1 MLNCAVR
8 RGLTCPA
15 EPAGFYNMIVTLDAL
30 RDNRLLRGCPE
41 DVLVRIEPLV
51 ERVALPAGEVL
62 FRVGDPG
69 EAMFLV
75 LEGAVRLSTQTA
87 HGEETVAVVTP
98 GHFFGDMALLDRE
111 PHVLQ
116 ATTSGETVLGRIDR
130 AGIERILQW
139 APHVVPLNFVRT
151 VHARVKDAHRH
162 FTEEILRG
170 ERLYHVGTMT
180 GVIIHDF
187 KNPLTAIRC
196 ACDLLETRDHDE
208 THRKLAAIIKK
219 SVERMIGM
227 TQELLDYTL
236 GGDAPL
242 RFEAMSV
249 GGIVAGLDEQCLDN
263 LPRLG
268 IAVEKDVRYDGT
280 VEIDVGR
287 FERVLVNLIK
297 NAREAMPKGG
307 HLRVSARREGD
318 SAVFEIA
325 DTGRGMPPEVVE
337 MIFEPF
343 FTHGKP
349 EGTGL
354 GMSMVKSV
362 VDAHR
367 GTIRVESE
375 AGRGTKFEVTV
386 PLRQKVEGRR

>member
-1 MLNCAVR
+1 MTA
-8 RGLTCPA
+8 
-15 EPAGFYNMIVTLDAL
+15 TLDLL
-30 RDNRLLRGCPE
+30 RENRLLRGCPE
-41 DVLVRIEPLV
+41 DVLRRVEPLV
-51 ERVALPAGEVL
+51 ERQEAAAGTVL
-62 FRVGDPG
+62 FRVGEPG
-69 EAMFLV
+69 NAMFLV
-75 LEGAVRLSTQTA
+75 LAGAVRLTMPTA
-87 HGEETVAVVTP
+87 GRGEETVALVTA
-98 GHFFGDMALLDRE
+98 GQFFGDMALLDHE
-111 PHVLQ
+111 PHVVE
-116 ATTSGETVLGRIDR
+116 ATTVRECVLGRVD
-130 AGIERILQW
+130 APGIEEILRL

-162 FTEEILRG
+162 FTEEVLRG

-187 KNPLTAIRC
+187 KNPLTAIQC

-208 THRKLAAIIKK
+208 THRKLAEIIKK
-219 SVERMIGM
+219 SVKRMIGM

-236 GGDAPL
+236 GGEAPL

-249 GGIVAGLDEQCLDN
+249 AGIVAGLDEQCLEN

-268 IAVEKDVRYDGT
+268 IAVEKDVAYDGT

-307 HLRVSARREGD
+307 RLRVGVRREGE
-318 SAVFEIA
+318 SAVFEIE
-325 DTGRGMPPEVVE
+325 DTGKGMPPEVAA

-343 FTHGKP
+343 FTHGKAD
-349 EGTGL
+349 GTGL

-367 GTIRVESE
+367 GTIRVET
-375 AGRGTKFEVTV
+375 AVGRGTRFEVTV
-386 PLRQKVEGRR
+386 PLRQRAEG